1 MDTQID
7 LCGLDR
13 FMAQKVSYVY
23 ERHSRFKH
31 VDRLA
36 VAETVRGIAF
46 FFKVVRMVTFCQSY
60 IFADKVADTRSC
72 YPVGPLARE
81 EVFIPVIFQSLP
93 PFSQISFYQF
103 HNS

>member
-36 VAETVRGIAF
+36 VALELEPENERLQKNIEIMKKKKNPWFSKGFKQQMTGIEL
-46 FFKVVRMVTFCQSY
+46 VYQ
-60 IFADKVADTRSC
+60 IFIKS
-72 YPVGPLARE
+72 PK
-81 EVFIPVIFQSLP
+81 
-93 PFSQISFYQF
+93 
-103 HNS
+103 NK